1 MPYVRKPLPY
11 QHLIILALLGLLAL
25 VSSAGNGYAGDGYS
39 WGYNPY
45 GQLGDGTNTNRDVPV
60 QVLGP
65 GGSDNLAGVVAVGGG
80 FYFTVALKS
89 DGTVWTWGRNEYG
102 QLGDGTN
109 TTRTVPVQVLGPG
122 GVGYLTG
129 IVAISGGYE
138 HTIARKSDGTV
149 WSWGANSAGQLGD
162 GTGTNRNVP
171 VQVLGPGSVG
181 YLTRVVAVSGC
192 GSHTVALKTDGTVW
206 TWGWGPY
213 GQLGTANNSNQYVPV
228 QVLGPGGDGYLT
240 DVVAV
245 GGGYNN
251 TFGLKTD
258 GTVWA
263 WGGNDFG
270 QLGDGSNT
278 NRNVPVQV
286 QGPGGVGFLSDVTAV
301 SQGMYHTVALKSDG
315 TLWAWGYNG
324 VGQNGDGTF
333 MERDAPVQ
341 VLGPGGV
348 GYLTDIVG
356 ISGGNGSTTALKSD
370 GTVWAWGYG
379 GNGQLGQGSMTNA
392 NDPVQV
398 LGLEGA
404 SYLTGVMAISGSTNH
419 TIAVIRN

>member
-1 MPYVRKPLPY
+1 
-11 QHLIILALLGLLAL
+11 
-25 VSSAGNGYAGDGYS
+25 
-39 WGYNPY
+39 
-45 GQLGDGTNTNRDVPV
+45 
-60 QVLGP
+60 
-65 GGSDNLAGVVAVGGG
+65 
-80 FYFTVALKS
+80 
-89 DGTVWTWGRNEYG
+89 
-102 QLGDGTN
+102 
-109 TTRTVPVQVLGPG
+109 
-122 GVGYLTG
+122 
-129 IVAISGGYE
+129 
-138 HTIARKSDGTV
+138 
-149 WSWGANSAGQLGD
+149 
-162 GTGTNRNVP
+162 
-171 VQVLGPGSVG
+171 
-181 YLTRVVAVSGC
+181 
-192 GSHTVALKTDGTVW
+192 
-206 TWGWGPY
+206 
-213 GQLGTANNSNQYVPV
+213 V